1 MVASHNPC
9 NLDLVFSEEV
19 QQQSRTYRNG
29 RIGRCVLCDVEG
41 RARGLGRKRRERGRG
56 ESDGLPI
63 RREPCD
69 DGDAGGVERKCRKEC
84 GLGSHIGHILLSV
97 DGWAI
102 IPNGSI
108 EEMLTTISAPH
119 GPLSAAQARALVP
132 RAAIAETDA
141 LAVAA
146 ELVND
151 VRDRGLDA
159 LHDHAMRFDG
169 GYAQS
174 IRVPLELL
182 EAAANSLDDSLRVAI
197 ESAIV
202 RVRAGSLAQ
211 VPAPAITEIAPGAI
225 VEQHWVPVDRVG
237 LYVPGGKAVY
247 PSSVVMNVV
256 AAQVAGVDSIALVS
270 PGQKEFGFSVHPT
283 IAAVAHM
290 LGVTEVYAMGGASA
304 IGALAYGVDALGL
317 EPVSVITGPGNAF
330 VAAAK
335 RVVSGI
341 VGIDS
346 EAGPTE
352 ILVIA
357 DNTASP
363 DLIAA
368 DLVSQAEHDELA
380 SAVLVTDSV
389 ALAAQVS
396 AKVTSRVT
404 TTRHRERVTA
414 ALMGAQSRIII
425 VDSLDDAIRVSDAY
439 APEHLEIHT
448 RNAEIVSARIR
459 NAGAIFVGSDTPVSL
474 GDYLAG
480 SNHVLPTHGH
490 ARHAAALGPATFLRP
505 RQTVRYTREAL
516 RAVSQDVVTFSLA
529 ENLPAHGDA
538 VTARFER

>member
-1 MVASHNPC
+1 
-9 NLDLVFSEEV
+9 
-19 QQQSRTYRNG
+19 
-29 RIGRCVLCDVEG
+29 
-41 RARGLGRKRRERGRG
+41 
-56 ESDGLPI
+56 
-63 RREPCD
+63 
-69 DGDAGGVERKCRKEC
+69 
-84 GLGSHIGHILLSV
+84 
-97 DGWAI
+97 
-102 IPNGSI
+102 
-108 EEMLTTISAPH
+108 MLTTISAPH
-119 GPLSAAQARALVP
+119 GPLSAVQARALVP
-132 RAAIAETDA
+132 RAPLAESNV

-146 ELVND
+146 ELVDD
-151 VRDRGLDA
+151 VRNRGIDA
-159 LHDHAMRFDG
+159 VRDHAMRFDG
-169 GYAQS
+169 GYRES
-174 IRVPLELL
+174 LRISESEL
-182 EAAANSLDDSLRVAI
+182 AAADAALDPDLRVAI
-197 ESAIV
+197 QTSID
-202 RVRAGSLAQ
+202 RVREASAAQ
-211 VPAPAITEIAPGAI
+211 VPAPVITEVAAGAVI
-225 VEQHWVPVDRVG
+225 EQHWIPVERVG

-270 PGQKEFGFSVHPT
+270 PGQREFEFSVHPT

-290 LGVTEVYAMGGASA
+290 LGVTEVYALGGATA
-304 IGALAYGVDALGL
+304 IAALAFGVEELGL
-317 EPVSVITGPGNAF
+317 EPVSVITGPGNAY

-335 RVVSGI
+335 RLVSGV

-357 DNTASP
+357 DNTANP

-414 ALMGAQSRIII
+414 ALMGQQSRIII
-425 VDSLDDAIRVSDAY
+425 VDSIDDAIRVSDAY
-439 APEHLEIHT
+439 APEHLEIQT
-448 RNAEIVSARIR
+448 RNAEIVAARIR

-474 GDYLAG
+474 GDYVAG
-480 SNHVLPTHGH
+480 SNHVLPTNGN

-505 RQTVRYTREAL
+505 RQTVRYTRDAL
-516 RAVSQDVVTFSLA
+516 RDIADDVVTFALA